1 MKDFPFLIS
10 AALIYWGY
18 NSDHIVISILFAVA
32 LESYRFV
39 KFRLDFGRKDFDY
52 ISMLST
58 ISAAGYLIYYINT
71 DRQIGVISAI
81 LQFLPVIL
89 FPLVFFYL
97 YGTSRYVNAKRLFLL
112 FVTNKYSIVHPYTRF
127 FRPDLFYFAAVL
139 LGGSIQAKTAS
150 FFIVFA
156 LILPVMYKFRS
167 KNHTVTRFILSAAGV
182 LLLSVLLQSGIHN
195 SFYLLRDILTDL
207 YIESIMKDLDKSM
220 PVGDIGSLKDNF
232 IIELRAESYNG
243 KKPLIY
249 LRDKIYNTYYN
260 GRWSESAVSFL
271 PYNNKIIEYGRTPLD
286 SMRIYFFSGGK
297 TDDIVMPYGTYDFAG
312 LNIGGIRINSLGNV
326 SSAYSQYLVDYKT
339 YIDKSSTENLSGGP
353 KDVDLKVNAADT
365 LITDRIIDS
374 LRLRD
379 LPAKDVFTALSDY
392 FILNYEYS
400 LDYIDWSGR
409 DKLSNFI
416 AAEKGHCELFASL
429 SCLIFRRLGYP
440 SRYVTGYLVTEYSPL
455 ENKYIAR
462 KKDRHAWIHVWDN
475 SGSWIEFDT
484 TPPDISSNSKRS
496 FISGIYDLV
505 SYGYYKLFMFKK
517 ENNDLFRNIL
527 LYSLIPLGLFLFYRI
542 LKDVKPYDNSG
553 SVKTANPYKKIPELE
568 TIEDKL
574 KMSGHFPEN
583 ETLASWFAKIF
594 GKNLPEKLKHIKDH
608 YYKIRYGARIPD
620 KDEIDQFENNIKE
633 LDKTED

>member
-18 NSDHIVISILFAVA
+18 NSDHIIISILFAVA

-39 KFRLDFGRKDFDY
+39 KFRLDFGRKDFEY

-112 FVTNKYSIVHPYTRF
+112 FVTNKYSIVHPYVKL

-139 LGGSIQAKTAS
+139 LGGSIKAKTAS
-150 FFIVFA
+150 IFIVFA
-156 LILPVMYKFRS
+156 LILPVLYKFRS
-167 KNHTVTRFILSAAGV
+167 KNHSLTRFFLSAVGV
-182 LLLSVLLQSGIHN
+182 LLLSVLLQAGIHN

-207 YIESIMKDLDKSM
+207 YIENIMKDLDKSM
-220 PVGDIGSLKDNF
+220 PIGDIGSLKDNF

-243 KKPLIY
+243 KKPVIY
-249 LRDKIYNTYYN
+249 LRDKVYNTYYN
-260 GRWSESAVSFL
+260 GRWSETGVSFL
-271 PYNNKIIEYGRTPLD
+271 PFNNRIIEYGRTPLD
-286 SMRIYFFSGGK
+286 SMRIYFFSRGK
-297 TDDIVMPYGTYDFAG
+297 TDDIRMPFGTYDFAG
-312 LNIGGIRINSLGNV
+312 INIGGIRLNSLGNV
-326 SSAYSQYLVDYKT
+326 TSAYSQYLVDYKT
-339 YIDKSSTENLSGGP
+339 YIDRSSTENLLGGT
-353 KDVDLKVNAADT
+353 KDHDLKVNAADT

-374 LRLRD
+374 LKLRD
-379 LPAKDVFTALSDY
+379 KPVKDVFTALSDY

-416 AAEKGHCELFASL
+416 AAKKGHCELFASL
-429 SCLIFRRLGYP
+429 SCLVFRRLGYP

-484 TPPDISSNSKRS
+484 TPPDISSSRKSS
-496 FISGIYDLV
+496 FFSRIYDLV

-542 LKDVKPYDNSG
+542 LKDVKPNENSG
-553 SVKTANPYKKIPELE
+553 SVQTANPYKKIPELE
-568 TIEDKL
+568 AIEDKL
-574 KMSGHFPEN
+574 KMSGHLPGN
-583 ETLASWFAKIF
+583 ETLGSWFAKLF
-594 GKNLPEKLKHIKDH
+594 GINLNEKLKHIKDH
-608 YYKIRYGARIPD
+608 YYKVRYSDRIPD
-620 KDEIDQFENNIKE
+620 KRDKALFDKNLIE
-633 LDKTED
+633 LDNKEN